1 MAMSLQLFKGAESV
15 TEFDFPLA
23 DIRDTYEEIARAQ
36 EEVGG
41 SVVYRVKIASGGGKT
56 FEIVTGDEDMDTSV
70 QKFSGVIIYSH
81 LCNARFDEDAPRGMP
96 PVCSSIDA
104 KVGVIEGT
112 GIRSRC
118 KECPYNEYK
127 TDKNG
132 RGKACKNMVRLY
144 IMTEGMPIPLVLTL
158 PPTSIKAYQTYH
170 TSSLAT
176 RKLTPAHV
184 VTEFSL
190 EQKTAASGDKYSV
203 VKLKLLGKLSEAQC
217 EVADY
222 FGKSIRLAQQNAA
235 ITDEDY
241 NRGDDEEEA
250 RDAE

>member
-15 TEFDFPLA
+15 AEFDFPLA

-70 QKFSGVIIYSH
+70 QKFSGVIIYAH
-81 LCNARFDEDAPRGMP
+81 KCNARFDEDAPRNTP
-96 PVCSSIDA
+96 PICSSVDGKI
-104 KVGVIEGT
+104 GMIEGT
-112 GIRSRC
+112 GICSNC
-118 KECPYNEYK
+118 TGCPYNEFG

-132 RGKACKNMVRLY
+132 RGKACKNMMRLY

-158 PPTSIKAYQTYH
+158 PPTSIKAYQTYR
-170 TSSLAT
+170 TSSLAA

-184 VTEFSL
+184 VTEFAL

-203 VKLKLLGKLSEAQC
+203 IKLKLLGKLSREQC
-217 EVADY
+217 EAADF
-222 FGKSIRLAQQNAA
+222 FGDSIRQAQRDAA
-235 ITDEDY
+235 ITGEDY
-241 NRGDDEEEA
+241 NREA
-250 RDAE
+250 PKEAHDAE